1 MENSFKIPYHST
13 GNFSR
18 IFLDYLDANE
28 KLKPFYEH
36 APEVKSFEHIISNRK
51 KISID
56 RANLVSVIQEQYQ
69 NIQSSTL
76 TKQNIA
82 SLLAENTFTITTGH
96 QLGLFT
102 AELYFIYKIITCI
115 NLAKQVS
122 IANPGSKIIPVFWMA
137 TEDHDF
143 EEINHANIAGTTFEW
158 KQQSGGAVGA
168 IETNGIDKIIN
179 SLDHYFGSQPGKEKI
194 IQLFKLAYS
203 EKKSL
208 ADATRILVNELFKED
223 GLIIIDANHPKLK
236 KEFSEIISRD
246 VFEQNSFVKVSET
259 NTLLEKQYPIQVNPR
274 EINFFYLSPQSRSRI
289 IKTETGFE
297 TADQKCKFSAEELQ
311 AEINHHPE
319 NFSPNVLMRPL
330 YQECI
335 LPNLAYVGG
344 PGEIAYWMQL
354 KSTFAHYN
362 IPFPLIAWRNSFAL
376 IEKKQLKSM
385 LTLLNQPED
394 IFKPL
399 EAIVNEFVQNNSQ
412 NELSLATEQQSISL
426 QLSAIHEKLA
436 KIDTTLLATVSATDK
451 KIAKLFTAL
460 EKKMLK
466 AEKKKQQVG
475 VNQIV
480 KLKSSFFP
488 NGILQ
493 ERIENFS
500 AWYLKNNT
508 LLTIIKNN
516 SEPLSK
522 TFQVI
527 AID

>member
-13 GNFSR
+13 GNFSQL
-18 IFLDYLDANE
+18 FLDYLDANE

-51 KISID
+51 NNPID
-56 RANLVSVIQEQYQ
+56 RATLVAVIQEQYQ
-69 NIQSSTL
+69 NIQSSAL
-76 TKQNIA
+76 TKQNIS

-115 NLAKQVS
+115 NLAKQV
-122 IANPGSKIIPVFWMA
+122 AVTNPRNNIIPVFWMA

-158 KQQSGGAVGA
+158 KQQSGGAVGTL
-168 IETNGIDKIIN
+168 ETNGIDKIID
-179 SLDHYFGSQPGKEKI
+179 SLDHYFGAQTNKEKI

-236 KEFSEIISRD
+236 NRFSEIISKD
-246 VFEQNSFVKVSET
+246 IFEQNSFAKVSET
-259 NTLLEKQYPIQVNPR
+259 NSLLKKHYPIQVNPR
-274 EINFFYLSPQSRSRI
+274 ELNFFYLSAQSRSRI
-289 IKTETGFE
+289 IKTESGFE
-297 TADQKCKFSAEELQ
+297 TADQKFKFSADELLS
-311 AEINHHPE
+311 EIKVHPE

-330 YQECI
+330 YQEHI

-344 PGEIAYWMQL
+344 PGEIAYWLQL
-354 KSTFAHYN
+354 KSTFAHYM

-376 IEKKQLKSM
+376 TEKKQLKVM
-385 LTLLNQPED
+385 NTHLNQPED

-399 EAIVNEFVQNNSQ
+399 EAIVNEFVQNHTQ
-412 NELSLATEQQSISL
+412 NELSLATEQQLISL
-426 QLSAIHEKLA
+426 QLGAIHEKLA
-436 KIDTTLLATVSATDK
+436 RIDPTLLATASASDK
-451 KIAKLFTAL
+451 KISKLLTSL

-466 AEKKKQQVG
+466 AEKKRQQIG

-493 ERIENFS
+493 ERTENFS
-500 AWYLKNNT
+500 AWYLKNNA
-508 LLTIIKNN
+508 LLEIIKNN

-522 TFQVI
+522 NFQII

>member
-1 MENSFKIPYHST
+1 
-13 GNFSR
+13 
-18 IFLDYLDANE
+18 
-28 KLKPFYEH
+28 
-36 APEVKSFEHIISNRK
+36 
-51 KISID
+51 
-56 RANLVSVIQEQYQ
+56 
-69 NIQSSTL
+69 
-76 TKQNIA
+76 
-82 SLLAENTFTITTGH
+82 
-96 QLGLFT
+96 
-102 AELYFIYKIITCI
+102 
-115 NLAKQVS
+115 
-122 IANPGSKIIPVFWMA
+122 
-137 TEDHDF
+137 
-143 EEINHANIAGTTFEW
+143 
-158 KQQSGGAVGA
+158 
-168 IETNGIDKIIN
+168 
-179 SLDHYFGSQPGKEKI
+179 
-194 IQLFKLAYS
+194 
-203 EKKSL
+203 
-208 ADATRILVNELFKED
+208 VNELFKED

-236 KEFSEIISRD
+236 KEFSEIISKD
-246 VFEQNSFVKVSET
+246 IFELNSFMKVSET
-259 NTLLEKQYPIQVNPR
+259 NTLLEKEYPIQVNPR
-274 EINFFYLSPQSRSRI
+274 EINFFYLSAQSRSRI
-289 IKTETGFE
+289 IKTESGFE
-297 TADQKCKFSAEELQ
+297 TADQKCKFSADELL

-335 LPNLAYVGG
+335 LPNLAYIGG

-376 IEKKQLKSM
+376 TEKKHLKIMSM
-385 LTLLNQPED
+385 LLNQPED

-399 EAIVNEFVQNNSQ
+399 EAIIKEFVQKNTQ
-412 NELSLATEQQSISL
+412 NELSLATEQQLISL

-451 KIAKLFTAL
+451 KIAKLLTAL

-493 ERIENFS
+493 ERTENFS
-500 AWYLKNNT
+500 AWYLKNNA
-508 LLTIIKNN
+508 LLEIVKNN

-522 TFQVI
+522 NFHVI